1 MPLSPMMK
9 HYLETKQRCP
19 NAILFYRLGDFYEMF
34 FEDAIVASRELD
46 LTLTGRDCGQAE
58 RAPMCGV
65 PYHAVEGYIAKL
77 IAKGYN
83 VAICEQLTE
92 PKPGVKMVERDIVR
106 VITPGTVMEK
116 NMLVD
121 KANNYIASIYVEDNS
136 FGYSYLD
143 MSTGEFYVSMFSGD
157 NYLQNLNDLLVTS
170 MPKEIICNSKT
181 MDIANEMLA
190 VKSMQLPHFQQ
201 LDDSYF
207 NLEVCHK
214 TLVNQ
219 FGNDYIKKID
229 KTERLVLIAAGS
241 ILQYVYT
248 NSMRDLRHI
257 KMFEYVSSTEYM
269 SLDMNTRRNLELTET
284 LYDHKKRGSIL
295 WLLDKTE
302 TAMGGR
308 MLNSW
313 IDMPLYSESKIN
325 ARLKGVGSLVDN
337 IYVRQSLIES
347 IGGVYDIE
355 RLCGRL
361 SFGSFSPKDCIAL
374 SNSLKKLPEIKSQ
387 IENISTPIIRNIFT
401 KLYDYSDIIELINK
415 AIVDDP
421 PMVLKEGG
429 YIKKGYNKELDDVLD
444 IGNVGKTWLA
454 ELESKEKEKTGIAK
468 LRIGYNRVF
477 GYYLEVPR
485 SQSEL
490 IPFEYHRKQT
500 TANCERFITDELKQI
515 EEKIL
520 GADEK
525 RLELEQ
531 QLFNEIRE
539 HLSKYISKLQETS
552 KAIATLD
559 CLLSLA
565 RVACE
570 HNYVM
575 PTVSSKLH
583 HIKIVDGRHPV
594 VEALLKDEDF
604 VPNDTLLDDNENRT
618 MIITGPNM
626 AGKSTYMRQ
635 VAVITLLAHIGS
647 FVPAKSAEIAL
658 TDKIFTRVG
667 ASDNLAFGQSTFMI
681 EMLEVSNILKNATNN
696 SLLILDEVGRGTS
709 TFDGL
714 SIAWSVMEY
723 IANHLLSKTLFATH
737 YHELTDLEGK
747 LDGVKNYRISI
758 KEFNNSVIFLRKIVR
773 GGANKSFGIEVASLA
788 GLPQEVITRARE
800 ILHQLEQH
808 SLASNFGV
816 IDENTLKENKTNK
829 IANEIYNYLKD
840 INVDNMTPLGAFDT
854 LVNLVEKVKK

>member
-1 MPLSPMMK
+1 MMK
-9 HYLETKQRCP
+9 HYLETKQKCP

-34 FEDAIVASRELD
+34 FEDAILASKELD
-46 LTLTGRDCGQAE
+46 LTLTGRDCGQTE

-65 PYHAVEGYIAKL
+65 PYHAVDGYIAKL

-106 VITPGTVMEK
+106 VITPGTVME
-116 NMLVD
+116 NSMLDD
-121 KANNYIASIYVEDNS
+121 KSNNYIASIYVDDAS

-143 MSTGEFYVSMFSGD
+143 MSTGEFYVSIYKGADFK
-157 NYLQNLNDLLVTS
+157 QNLNDILVTS
-170 MPKEIICNSKT
+170 MPKEIICNKAAF
-181 MDIANEMLA
+181 DISQDLLVA
-190 VKSMQLPHFQQ
+190 KSMQLPKFQLQ
-201 LDDSYF
+201 PDDF
-207 NLEVCHK
+207 FDLESCHK
-214 TLVNQ
+214 TLLKQYGSEYV
-219 FGNDYIKKID
+219 KKID
-229 KTERLVLIAAGS
+229 KTEKDILISAGA
-241 ILQYVYT
+241 LLKYVYS
-248 NSMRDLRHI
+248 NSMRELKHI
-257 KMFEYVSSTEYM
+257 KMFEYVSSTDYM
-269 SLDMNTRRNLELTET
+269 SIDMNTRRNLELTET

-302 TAMGGR
+302 TSMGAR
-308 MLNSW
+308 MLASW
-313 IDMPLYSESKIN
+313 IDRPLYNETKIN
-325 ARLKGVGSLVDN
+325 ARLKGVSALVDN
-337 IYVRQSLIES
+337 IYIRQSLSDI

-374 SNSLKKLPEIKSQ
+374 KNSLRKIPDIKKQ
-387 IENISTPIIRNIFT
+387 IEGITTPIIKNIYD
-401 KLYDYSDIIELINK
+401 KLYDYSDVVNLIESS
-415 AIVDDP
+415 IVEDP
-421 PMVLKEGG
+421 PMLLKDGG
-429 YIKKGYNKELDDVLD
+429 YIKKGYNKDLDDVLD
-444 IGNVGKTWLA
+444 IGNVGKVWLA
-454 ELESKEKEKTGIAK
+454 ELESKEKEKTGISK
-468 LRIGYNRVF
+468 LRVGYNRVF

-485 SQSEL
+485 SQSDQ
-490 IPFEYHRKQT
+490 IPFDYHRKQT
-500 TANCERFITDELKQI
+500 TANCERFITEELKQI

-531 QLFNEIRE
+531 QLFNDIRE
-539 HLSKYISKLQETS
+539 KLSKYISNLQETS

-559 CLLSLA
+559 SLLSLA
-565 RVACE
+565 KVACE
-570 HNYVM
+570 HNYTM
-575 PTVSSKLH
+575 PHISSKIH

-604 VPNDTLLDDNENRT
+604 VPNDTMLDDDKNRT

-723 IANHLLSKTLFATH
+723 IANHLLAKTLFATH

-747 LDGVKNYRISI
+747 LDGVKNYQVSV
-758 KEFNNSVIFLRKIVR
+758 KEYNNSVIFLRKIVR
-773 GGANKSFGIEVASLA
+773 GGANRSFGIEVASLA

-800 ILHQLEQH
+800 ILHQLEDH
-808 SLASNFGV
+808 SLATNFGV
-816 IDENTLKENKTNK
+816 IDKKALEENKSNK
-829 IANEIYNYLKD
+829 VANEIYNYLKD
-840 INVDNMTPLGAFDT
+840 INLDNMTPLGAFDT
-854 LVNLVEKVKK
+854 LVNLVERVKK